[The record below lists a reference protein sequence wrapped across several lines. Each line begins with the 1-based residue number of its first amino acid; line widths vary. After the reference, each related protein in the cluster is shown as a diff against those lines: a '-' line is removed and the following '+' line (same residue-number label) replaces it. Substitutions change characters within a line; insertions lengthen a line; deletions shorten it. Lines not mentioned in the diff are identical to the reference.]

1 MFYCKPLFFT
11 PTLQLRMFRPEGCC
25 ALQLPSWVLSERN
38 TALICIK
45 IKIVQKIWRHL
56 KMKNCWNFFWML
68 FSYLSSYDAQSVRKV
83 QVYSYFMDACLT
95 KWAIWP
101 EVCISS
107 CSDEYFSSSRD
118 PPPPHPLF
126 SPKNLK
132 SMREQLRLGNLM
144 DTFQQRSIYCRLQCS
159 LNWSNRASC
168 QTIMRVK
175 SFRARSWRD
184 GQTKDNQYHMM
195 CGLESRLAP
204 CRHNHHMPLSA
215 CLPPYSMSDTM
226 SNSQHVGRRVN

>member
-1 MFYCKPLFFT
+1 MTYVAWSLYFL
-11 PTLQLRMFRPEGCC
+11 
-25 ALQLPSWVLSERN
+25 
-38 TALICIK
+38 
-45 IKIVQKIWRHL
+45 
-56 KMKNCWNFFWML
+56 L
-68 FSYLSSYDAQSVRKV
+68 FSESFYFRSPGWIFLQQRFFSVP
-83 QVYSYFMDACLT
+83 F
-95 KWAIWP
+95 
-101 EVCISS
+101 
-107 CSDEYFSSSRD
+107 
-118 PPPPHPLF
+118 F

-132 SMREQLRLGNLM
+132 SMRELLRLGNLM
-144 DTFQQRSIYCRLQCS
+144 DTFQQRRIYCRLQCS

-195 CGLESRLAP
+195 CGLESRPAP

-226 SNSQHVGRRVN
+226 SNSQHVGRCVN

>member
-1 MFYCKPLFFT
+1 MFALPNELFALKFVFPFILWFILFSFSQMNISPTEIFFFCLFF
-11 PTLQLRMFRPEGCC
+11 P
-25 ALQLPSWVLSERN
+25 
-38 TALICIK
+38 
-45 IKIVQKIWRHL
+45 
-56 KMKNCWNFFWML
+56 
-68 FSYLSSYDAQSVRKV
+68 
-83 QVYSYFMDACLT
+83 
-95 KWAIWP
+95 
-101 EVCISS
+101 
-107 CSDEYFSSSRD
+107 
-118 PPPPHPLF
+118 
-126 SPKNLK
+126 PKNLK
-132 SMREQLRLGNLM
+132 SMLELLRLGNLM

-195 CGLESRLAP
+195 CGLESRPAP

-226 SNSQHVGRRVN
+226 SDGQHVGRCVN

>member
-1 MFYCKPLFFT
+1 MD
-11 PTLQLRMFRPEGCC
+11 
-25 ALQLPSWVLSERN
+25 V
-38 TALICIK
+38 
-45 IKIVQKIWRHL
+45 
-56 KMKNCWNFFWML
+56 
-68 FSYLSSYDAQSVRKV
+68 YLS
-83 QVYSYFMDACLT
+83 

-101 EVCISS
+101 EVCVSSYSLTHFISVPP
-107 CSDEYFSSSRD
+107 DEYSSSRD
-118 PPPPHPLF
+118 FFLGLFF

-132 SMREQLRLGNLM
+132 SMRELLRLGNLM

-195 CGLESRLAP
+195 CGLESRPAP

-226 SNSQHVGRRVN
+226 SNSQHVGRCVN

>member
-1 MFYCKPLFFT
+1 MFALPNELFGLKFVFPLILWSILFPF
-11 PTLQLRMFRPEGCC
+11 PRM
-25 ALQLPSWVLSERN
+25 N
-38 TALICIK
+38 
-45 IKIVQKIWRHL
+45 
-56 KMKNCWNFFWML
+56 
-68 FSYLSSYDAQSVRKV
+68 
-83 QVYSYFMDACLT
+83 
-95 KWAIWP
+95 
-101 EVCISS
+101 ISPAEIS
-107 CSDEYFSSSRD
+107 
-118 PPPPHPLF
+118 F

-132 SMREQLRLGNLM
+132 SMRELLRLGNLM

-195 CGLESRLAP
+195 CGLESRPAP

-226 SNSQHVGRRVN
+226 SNSQHVGRCVN